1 MFLCRRSVVYQ
12 KIIQRSILKTFN
24 SRGCSRGRTTI
35 WQRHGMVCRMDDG
48 LAVEYGEVYGIGR
61 GIGRGMA
68 ARLSL
73 AVECINY
80 YSQSGIGPVIMTAH
94 T

>member
-1 MFLCRRSVVYQ
+1 
-12 KIIQRSILKTFN
+12 
-24 SRGCSRGRTTI
+24 
-35 WQRHGMVCRMDDG
+35 MVWRMDDG
-48 LAVEYGEVYGIGR
+48 LAVEYGEVY

-94 T
+94 TSF